1 MSEKALTTADKLQL
15 QKKTTFSTQL
25 AKAEGDFLKMYG
37 AEGERTFLQEQKYA
51 IMAVQKNPKILDCT
65 GTSIYTAVSLV
76 AMSGLSLN
84 PTKGLAYL
92 IPRAGVCTLSVSY
105 KGVLELLSQDA
116 GIMCTTGVV
125 YDCDE
130 NVNDYKEGYGGYVN
144 AQRKMNRPDGA
155 TRLYTYNVA
164 HFKDG
169 RTHCFIFDN
178 NQVEKRR
185 KKAQSDNVWSEW
197 EDEMYMKTVIHA
209 HYKYLPKT
217 EKLDAVMQAIE
228 SEVAKPL
235 VQTNADDLLDD
246 IQEVAAEVV
255 VEQKP
260 VDTVTVE
267 TNTVKKGVPEDI

>member
-185 KKAQSDNVWSEW
+185 KKAQVDDVWKEW

-235 VQTNADDLLDD
+235 VQANADDLLDD